1 MINQHRALQFQL
13 YNSVRSQLISNPS
26 LLIELEEYLTHS
38 MFQLL
43 QSNIVEIKRDY
54 NEASYLFP
62 FWENYP
68 PEDRGRKPIEDQ
80 YPWIEVG
87 EHAIGSKLGRF
98 LAQNFSL
105 WDTGL
110 PTGSDQRFVLFSDEI
125 ERITKGLTRAV
136 WLFVD
141 IKSVGPRDD
150 QDHTVM
156 SHNQISGDG
165 EWVSQVD
172 GVRNSVLVA
181 RGGIDQGKGHR
192 LLTETVAIIA

>member
-1 MINQHRALQFQL
+1 
-13 YNSVRSQLISNPS
+13 
-26 LLIELEEYLTHS
+26 

-181 RGGIDQGKGHR
+181 RGGVDQSLGCLIQALIH
-192 LLTETVAIIA
+192 